1 MANRKYRGSP
11 RYGGLAEPTNVYDL
25 MEDISLSRMRAKPEL
40 QTGFDYSQLDE
51 KFPVRSIAGRV
62 QIERQREEEEP
73 FLEEDLEYRKMQ
85 LANKA
90 AELGIKKTARDL
102 DLFEAQINKEDAM
115 LEQIPAARSRFA
127 QLDPR
132 DPEYMAKRMDVI
144 QEFPL
149 AFENERFLKTIDEPL
164 LNRHLR
170 MKQGR
175 VESGKEV
182 TDEQFNRAA
191 ETLRNKQLF
200 KDATSE
206 ESPDAVAQLQI
217 DQANRIVEQYRQQI
231 NAPQVGE
238 AQEMEGGMMEL
249 SEEDKQAELQNA
261 MRILSQRPEL
271 KDEINRRLI
280 SAGIQPIE

>member
-1 MANRKYRGSP
+1 MANRKYRGLP
-11 RYGGLAEPTNVYDL
+11 RYEGFAEPTNVYDL

-182 TDEQFNRAA
+182 TEDAFNKASLLLSESGLKKRVKDGDPIATMQARVAYDTVNKFMAQRGFGAPSA
-191 ETLRNKQLF
+191 EPTGM
-200 KDATSE
+200 
-206 ESPDAVAQLQI
+206 
-217 DQANRIVEQYRQQI
+217 
-231 NAPQVGE
+231 AP
-238 AQEMEGGMMEL
+238 EMET
-249 SEEDKQAELQNA
+249 EE
-261 MRILSQRPEL
+261 PEAYEFNSVEEADSSGL
-271 KDEINRRLI
+271 PVGTIIYINGRKAI
-280 SAGIQPIE
+280 IE

>member
-182 TDEQFNRAA
+182 TEDAFNKASLLLSESGLKKRVKDGDPIATMQARVAYDTVNKFMAQRGFGAPSA
-191 ETLRNKQLF
+191 EPTGM
-200 KDATSE
+200 
-206 ESPDAVAQLQI
+206 
-217 DQANRIVEQYRQQI
+217 
-231 NAPQVGE
+231 AP
-238 AQEMEGGMMEL
+238 EMET
-249 SEEDKQAELQNA
+249 EE
-261 MRILSQRPEL
+261 PEAYEFNSVEEADSSGL
-271 KDEINRRLI
+271 PVGTIIYINGRKAI
-280 SAGIQPIE
+280 IE

>member
-51 KFPVRSIAGRV
+51 KFPVRSIAGRIQV
-62 QIERQREEEEP
+62 ERQREEGEP
-73 FLEEDLEYRKMQ
+73 FLEQDLEYRKTQ

-90 AELGIKKTARDL
+90 AELGIKQTARDL
-102 DLFEAQINKEDAM
+102 DLLEAQINREDAM

-182 TDEQFNRAA
+182 TEDAFNKASLLLSESGLKKRVKDGDPIATMQARVAYDTVNKFMAQRGFGAPSA
-191 ETLRNKQLF
+191 EPTGM
-200 KDATSE
+200 
-206 ESPDAVAQLQI
+206 
-217 DQANRIVEQYRQQI
+217 
-231 NAPQVGE
+231 AP
-238 AQEMEGGMMEL
+238 EMET
-249 SEEDKQAELQNA
+249 EE
-261 MRILSQRPEL
+261 PEAYEFNSVEEADSSGL
-271 KDEINRRLI
+271 PVGTIIYINGRKAI
-280 SAGIQPIE
+280 IE